1 MQENKPMV
9 TVNKFIVYKSS
20 LTKQYKDFLSIHM
33 IHFFLNKLFCVAKLH
48 FKVMIYLIVYK
59 CWTIR

>member
-1 MQENKPMV
+1 MQENEPNV
-9 TVNKFIVYKSS
+9 SVNKFIVYKSS
-20 LTKQYKDFLSIHM
+20 LTQQYKDFLSIHM

-59 CWTIR
+59 C